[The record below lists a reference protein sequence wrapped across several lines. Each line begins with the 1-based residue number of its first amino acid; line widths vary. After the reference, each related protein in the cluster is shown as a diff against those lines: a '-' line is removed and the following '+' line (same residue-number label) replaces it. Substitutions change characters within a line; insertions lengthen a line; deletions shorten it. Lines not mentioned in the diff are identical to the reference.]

1 MIKLRRDIRRKRLL
15 NLTPLIDIIFLLV
28 VFFLLTSKFEHSS
41 GVVLSV
47 ASGGG
52 DETGMQAEQV
62 LEVYILDDYT
72 LEFNRQKY
80 YLEEF
85 LERSSNLLKNS
96 KKVIVFP
103 SRYVGVQTVVTLMDE
118 LRSRGI
124 NQIRL
129 IKAGGNNV
137 AS

>member
-1 MIKLRRDIRRKRLL
+1 
-15 NLTPLIDIIFLLV
+15 
-28 VFFLLTSKFEHSS
+28 
-41 GVVLSV
+41 
-47 ASGGG
+47 
-52 DETGMQAEQV
+52 MQAEQV